1 MDSAE
6 ISVAKWERI
15 CYNDREGGDTMSDIT
30 KRALEA
36 SLKHL
41 LQEKPL
47 EKITINDITEDCGI
61 SRMTF
66 YYHFKDIYDL
76 IEWSCDEDA
85 HRLLK
90 GKESYDTWQAGYLRI
105 FQTVQENKTFF
116 LNVYHS
122 LSRELVEN
130 YLYKLTFDLLMGV
143 VEEQSAGLQVAKADK
158 AFIANVYKYT
168 LVGLMIE
175 WIQGGMKAEPKEIV
189 ERLGL
194 VIHGNVRSA
203 LERAAIPG

>member
-1 MDSAE
+1 MDFAE
-6 ISVAKWERI
+6 ISVAKEKRI

-66 YYHFKDIYDL
+66 YYHFRDIYDL

-105 FQTVQENKTFF
+105 FQAVQENKTFF

-143 VEEQSAGLQVAKADK
+143 VEEQSAGLQVAEADK

-189 ERLGL
+189 DRLGL
-194 VIHGNVRSA
+194 VMHGNVRSA

>member
-1 MDSAE
+1 
-6 ISVAKWERI
+6 
-15 CYNDREGGDTMSDIT
+15 MSDIT

-85 HRLLK
+85 HRQLK

-143 VEEQSAGLQVAKADK
+143 VEEQSVGLQVAKADK

>member
-1 MDSAE
+1 
-6 ISVAKWERI
+6 
-15 CYNDREGGDTMSDIT
+15 MSDIT

-36 SLKHL
+36 SLKNL
-41 LQEKPL
+41 LREKPL

-90 GKESYDTWQAGYLRI
+90 GRESYDTWQQGYLRI
-105 FQTVQENKTFF
+105 FQAVRENQTFF
-116 LNVYHS
+116 LNIYHS

-130 YLYKLTFDLLMGV
+130 YLYKLTHELLMGV
-143 VEEQSAGLQVAKADK
+143 VEEQSQGLHVAEEDK
-158 AFIANVYKYT
+158 SFIADVYKYM
-168 LVGLMIE
+168 LVGLMLE
-175 WIQGGMKAEPKEIV
+175 WIRGGMKAEPEALV
-189 ERLGL
+189 GRLET
-194 VIHGNVRSA
+194 VIHGSVRSA
-203 LERAAIPG
+203 LERVALQ

>member
-1 MDSAE
+1 
-6 ISVAKWERI
+6 
-15 CYNDREGGDTMSDIT
+15 MSNIR

-36 SLKHL
+36 SLKNL
-41 LQEKPL
+41 LREKPL

-90 GKESYDTWQAGYLRI
+90 GRESYDTWQQGYLRI
-105 FQTVQENKTFF
+105 FQAVRENQTFF
-116 LNVYHS
+116 LNIYHS

-130 YLYKLTFDLLMGV
+130 YLYKLTHELLMGV
-143 VEEQSAGLQVAKADK
+143 VEEQSQGLHVA
-158 AFIANVYKYT
+158 
-168 LVGLMIE
+168 E
-175 WIQGGMKAEPKEIV
+175 
-189 ERLGL
+189 
-194 VIHGNVRSA
+194 
-203 LERAAIPG
+203 